1 MLKKFLDEMFGPK
14 TMTIEIHLI
23 GGTIITLDNVL
34 EVKTTTSQSTNR
46 FVSYSFVRKE
56 GHKTFFDICMSDIS
70 AVVQV
75 PNK

>member
-1 MLKKFLDEMFGPK
+1 MLKKILDSMFGPK
-14 TMTIEIHLI
+14 TMTIQVHLI

-34 EVKTTTSQSTNR
+34 EVKTATSTTTDR
-46 FVSYSFVRKE
+46 FVEYKILRKE
-56 GHKTFFDICMSDIS
+56 GHRPFFDICMADIS